1 MARRRAASAL
11 TPTAIETIVAEL
23 EQAERTRTPRRQ
35 LLRDFPQLTID
46 DSYAIQVAWMAHKI
60 AIGRSIRGR
69 KIGLTS
75 RAMQQAFGISEPDYG
90 TLLDDMFLADGE
102 VIPGD
107 RFIVPMVE
115 VELAFVLGRPL
126 AGETVSVT
134 EVLDATEYVQPAIE
148 IIDART
154 QRVDAE
160 TGQRRGVLDTIADN
174 AASAGVVLAGR
185 PVRPLDI
192 DLRWAGAVL
201 YRNGVVEETGLAAGV
216 LGHPAAGI
224 AWLARR
230 FARHG
235 VGLEAG
241 QVILAG
247 SFTRAVPVAPGDV
260 FHADYGRLGSFGFSF
275 SAQGEAA

>member
-1 MARRRAASAL
+1 MAEGVARSLDEAAVQRIA
-11 TPTAIETIVAEL
+11 AEL
-23 EQAERTRTPRRQ
+23 EAAERARRPRRQ
-35 LLRDFPQLTID
+35 LKRDFPGITID
-46 DSYAIQVAWMAHKI
+46 DSYAVQAAWMAQKV
-60 AIGRSIRGR
+60 ADGRRIVGR

-75 RAMQQAFGISEPDYG
+75 RAMQQAFNINEPDYG
-90 TLLDDMFLADGE
+90 TLLDDMLFADGG

-126 AGETVSVT
+126 AGESVT
-134 EVLDATEYVQPAIE
+134 VTDVLAATDWVQPAIE

-154 QRVDAE
+154 ERLDAE

-185 PVRPLDI
+185 PVRPQDM

-224 AWLARR
+224 AWLAQR
-230 FARHG
+230 FTRHG
-235 VGLEAG
+235 VALEAG

-247 SFTRAVPVAPGDV
+247 SFTRAMAVTPGDV

-275 SAQGEAA
+275 GRV